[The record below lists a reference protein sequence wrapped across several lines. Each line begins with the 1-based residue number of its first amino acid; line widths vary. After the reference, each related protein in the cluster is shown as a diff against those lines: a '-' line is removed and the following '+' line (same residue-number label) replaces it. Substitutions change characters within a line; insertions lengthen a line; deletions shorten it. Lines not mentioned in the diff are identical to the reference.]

1 MNYTN
6 IKGCFSTTL
15 HIMSLSK
22 VFIITLPQVDS
33 FHLLPAIRSRN
44 FFGGRE
50 NVCLNYT
57 LAHNYTPPKDVK
69 QSSNLEAGV
78 NVETVAK

>member
-33 FHLLPAIRSRN
+33 IRSRN

-57 LAHNYTPPKDVK
+57 LAHNYIPPKDVK